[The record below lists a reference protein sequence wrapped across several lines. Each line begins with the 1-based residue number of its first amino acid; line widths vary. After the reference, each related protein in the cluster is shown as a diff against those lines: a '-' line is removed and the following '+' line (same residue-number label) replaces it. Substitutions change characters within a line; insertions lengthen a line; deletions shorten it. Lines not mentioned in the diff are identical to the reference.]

1 MPKRTNEYQKLILSI
16 NKHLSHTDAVVTES
30 RMLWDCEFETDRE
43 VDICIE
49 QVVAG
54 TPVIVGIECTDLSR
68 PLGPQKVEALHAKHK
83 NLGIHKTIIV
93 SKSGF
98 TRTVEAF
105 AKKRGVEL
113 LSFGKAM
120 KRSWPTYMDKLKE
133 MKIVHYEARMEFISI
148 GFNPEDGQAEFYP
161 GIRNEVKF
169 DDGWINIVD
178 YSYALFRSGSNGSL
192 LNMPKG
198 QRLKAK
204 SGCYEDAW
212 EFNPELKIRDDKGC
226 LARCSRLSVK
236 YRVQLHE
243 SPVKMKYDQYLSND
257 VAYGETGPLGP
268 FKNAELIVSADCD
281 FETQGDHKFKVTID
295 LDTGDAAFI

>member
-1 MPKRTNEYQKLILSI
+1 MPKRSNEYQRLILSI

-30 RMLWDCEFETDRE
+30 RMLWDCEFETERE

-68 PLGPQKVEALHAKHK
+68 PLGPQKVEALHTKHK

-93 SKSGF
+93 SRSGF
-98 TRTVEAF
+98 TRTVDAF
-105 AKKRGVEL
+105 ARKRGVDL

-120 KRSWPTYMDKLKE
+120 KRSWPTYMEKLKE
-133 MKIVHYEARMEFISI
+133 MTIVHYEACMEAISM
-148 GFNPEDGQAEFYP
+148 GFNPEDGQVGFLP
-161 GIRNEVKF
+161 GISNEVRL
-169 DDGWINIVD
+169 DGGWISIVNYA
-178 YSYALFRSGSNGSL
+178 YSLFRSGPNGSL
-192 LNMPKG
+192 LNMPKS
-198 QRLKAK
+198 QRLKAR
-204 SGCYEDAW
+204 SGCYEDTW
-212 EFNPELKIRDDKGC
+212 EFNPELEIRDENGC

-243 SPVKMKYDQYLSND
+243 SPVKMKYDQYRSND
-257 VAYGETGPLGP
+257 VVYGKTGPLGP
-268 FKNAELIVSADCD
+268 FKNAELIVSADG
-281 FETQGDHKFKVTID
+281 ESEAQGDHKFKVTID